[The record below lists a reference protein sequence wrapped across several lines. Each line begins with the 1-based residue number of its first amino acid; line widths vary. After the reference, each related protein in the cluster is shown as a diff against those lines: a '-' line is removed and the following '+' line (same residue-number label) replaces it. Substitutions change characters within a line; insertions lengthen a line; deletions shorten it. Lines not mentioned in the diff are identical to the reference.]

1 MHVYAQEI
9 VSPTQVVL
17 APPIVM
23 VVISI
28 LIPLAVGLVSKASLA
43 SGVKAVLLLVFNALN
58 AFIVTAIVADG
69 SAYVTKQS
77 FMNFVLG
84 VVVSV
89 ATYFGVYKPVG
100 LSSHGALGPDV
111 GIGPKVP

>member
-1 MHVYAQEI
+1 MHVFAQEI
-9 VSPTQVVL
+9 VSDTQVVL

-23 VVISI
+23 VILSI
-28 LIPLAVGLVSKASLA
+28 VIPLVVGIISKASLA
-43 SGVKAVLLLVFNALN
+43 SGVKAVIMLVLNALN
-58 AFIVTAIVADG
+58 AFIVTAVVVDG
-69 SAYVTKQS
+69 SAVFTKTA

-111 GIGPKVP
+111 GIGPKAP